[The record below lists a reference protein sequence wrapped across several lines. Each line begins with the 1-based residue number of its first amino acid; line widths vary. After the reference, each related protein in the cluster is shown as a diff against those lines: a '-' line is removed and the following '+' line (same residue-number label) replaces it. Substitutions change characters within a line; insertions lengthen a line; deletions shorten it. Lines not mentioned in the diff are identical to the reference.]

1 MCINN
6 KAKVCSNNG
15 SFHVTLY
22 SPPSSGT
29 VGPDIQLQGRNSR
42 YDIIQLI

>member
-15 SFHVTLY
+15 SFHVTCTLPLPQALWGQT
-22 SPPSSGT
+22 SNFKEET
-29 VGPDIQLQGRNSR
+29 VGMT
-42 YDIIQLI
+42 